1 VEEAGEESKHWSLVR
16 SLVVVRFDIADL
28 LQSAM
33 FMRLSAE
40 QIPLFTQTASGGK
53 MMATRPRKMSL
64 PHMLKLSDV
73 ACCVIVV

>member
-1 VEEAGEESKHWSLVR
+1 MRDTTG
-16 SLVVVRFDIADL
+16 L

-40 QIPLFTQTASGGK
+40 QMPLLTQTASGGK

-64 PHMLKLSDV
+64 PHMLEFGSGV
-73 ACCVIVV
+73 ACRGFAEWRNKL

>member
-1 VEEAGEESKHWSLVR
+1 VEEAREESKHWRLVR
-16 SLVVVRFDIADL
+16 SLVVVRLDIADL
-28 LQSAM
+28 LQSAI

-64 PHMLKLSDV
+64 PHMLELSDV
-73 ACCVIVV
+73 ACCVFVV